1 MAFRS
6 ADKRVGKKDLEDSV
20 VSKKGRLVRVE
31 DSLSDTADQ
40 ERVAPKE
47 QPMQTAT
54 TPRP

>member
-47 QPMQTAT
+47 QPLQTAT